1 MLVLKEKKQIL
12 TRPCHI
18 HILKFS
24 TMNLYVSNINLTTKE
39 DELRMFFQQAGEV
52 SSVKIISD
60 RYTGE
65 SKGFGFVDMPD
76 DRQALGAI
84 QQLTN
89 TSLAGRKLV
98 ISKAR
103 ERSNRY

>member
-1 MLVLKEKKQIL
+1 
-12 TRPCHI
+12 
-18 HILKFS
+18 
-24 TMNLYVSNINLTTKE
+24 MNLYVSNLNLTTKE
-39 DELRMFFQQAGEV
+39 EELRIFFQKAGEV

-60 RYTGE
+60 RYTGD

-76 DRQALGAI
+76 DSQAQEAI
-84 QQLTN
+84 HQLTN

-103 ERSNRY
+103 EIQRY

>member
-1 MLVLKEKKQIL
+1 
-12 TRPCHI
+12 
-18 HILKFS
+18 
-24 TMNLYVSNINLTTKE
+24 MNLYVSNLNLTTKE
-39 DELRMFFQQAGEV
+39 EELRIFFQKAGEV

-60 RYTGE
+60 RYTGD

-76 DRQALGAI
+76 DRQALEAI
-84 QQLTN
+84 RLLTN

-103 ERSNRY
+103 EKYNGY

>member
-1 MLVLKEKKQIL
+1 
-12 TRPCHI
+12 
-18 HILKFS
+18 
-24 TMNLYVSNINLTTKE
+24 MNLYVSNLNLTTKE
-39 DELRMFFQQAGEV
+39 DELRMFFQKAGEV

-76 DRQALGAI
+76 DRQAQGAI

-103 ERSNRY
+103 ERTNGY

>member
-1 MLVLKEKKQIL
+1 
-12 TRPCHI
+12 
-18 HILKFS
+18 
-24 TMNLYVSNINLTTKE
+24 MNLYVSNLNLTTKE
-39 DELRMFFQQAGEV
+39 EELRIFFQKAGEV
-52 SSVKIISD
+52 ASVKIISD

-65 SKGFGFVDMPD
+65 SKGFGSVDMPD
-76 DRQALGAI
+76 DRQALEAI

-103 ERSNRY
+103 KIQRY

>member
-1 MLVLKEKKQIL
+1 
-12 TRPCHI
+12 
-18 HILKFS
+18 
-24 TMNLYVSNINLTTKE
+24 MNLYVSNLNLTTKE
-39 DELRMFFQQAGEV
+39 AELRIFFQKAGEV

-60 RYTGE
+60 RYTGD
-65 SKGFGFVDMPD
+65 SKGFAFVDMPD
-76 DRQALGAI
+76 DRQAQEAI

-103 ERSNRY
+103 EKSNGY

>member
-1 MLVLKEKKQIL
+1 
-12 TRPCHI
+12 
-18 HILKFS
+18 
-24 TMNLYVSNINLTTKE
+24 MNLYVSNLNLTTKE
-39 DELRMFFQQAGEV
+39 DELRIFFQKAGEV

-60 RYTGE
+60 RYTGH

-76 DRQALGAI
+76 DRQAQDAI

-89 TSLAGRKLV
+89 TSLADRKLV

-103 ERSNRY
+103 ERSNGY